1 MTVRIAFFAPLLATG
16 GTQRHLQQV
25 LALLD
30 RERFAAEVL
39 TLRPGGEVE
48 DELRASGVRVSSLSL
63 GGLAT
68 PRSVG
73 VMVRAARE
81 LRASGVQVVHG
92 YQWRPALVGAIIGR
106 LAGVPLV
113 VASKR
118 SLTGEDTQARLAWRL
133 LGRSVDTIVVNAE
146 ALRVEGEA
154 HGVRARWALVRNGV
168 DLERFGSTPPRE
180 EARAQLGLDP
190 RRPVI
195 GTVGR
200 LEERKDHEHLL
211 HVARAVLA
219 RANGM
224 RPQVLV
230 VGDGPLRARLAEQA
244 ATLGM
249 GENVVFTGS
258 LADVRV
264 PLAAMDVFVLPSR
277 AEGLSNAL
285 LEAMAAGRPVVAT
298 AVGGTSEVV
307 DPDRTGVLVPPGD
320 VDAMASAILA
330 LLGDAARAR
339 RIGGAAQRWVGDE
352 FDARASVARLE
363 HLYDAR
369 LAARRL
375 RVAA

>member
-1 MTVRIAFFAPLLATG
+1 MKIRIAFFAPLLATG

-30 RERFAAEVL
+30 PERFSAEVV

-48 DELRASGVRVSSLSL
+48 DELRATGVRVSSLSL

-68 PRSVG
+68 PRSAA
-73 VMVRAARE
+73 VMMRAARR
-81 LRASGVQVVHG
+81 LRAGGVNVIHG
-92 YQWRPALVGAIIGR
+92 YQWRPALVGAIVGR
-106 LAGVPLV
+106 LAGVSLV

-118 SLTGEDTQARLAWRL
+118 SLTGKDAQARLAWRL
-133 LGRSVDTIVVNAE
+133 LGRGVDTIVVNAE
-146 ALRVEGEA
+146 ALRLEGEA

-168 DLERFGSTPPRE
+168 DLERFRITPPPH
-180 EARAQLGLDP
+180 EARTRLGLDP

-195 GTVGR
+195 GTIGR

-211 HVARAVLA
+211 HVARAVLT
-219 RANGM
+219 RANGL
-224 RPQVLV
+224 RPQLLV
-230 VGDGPLRARLAEQA
+230 VGDGPLRARLAAQA
-244 ATLGM
+244 AALGVS
-249 GENVVFTGS
+249 ESVVFTGS

-298 AVGGTSEVV
+298 AVGGTSEVL
-307 DPDRTGVLVPPGD
+307 DAERTGVLVPPGD
-320 VDAMASAILA
+320 VDAMASAILG
-330 LLGDAARAR
+330 LLADATRAR
-339 RIGGAAQRWVGDE
+339 RIAGAAQRWVGDE

-363 HLYDAR
+363 HLYAAR
-369 LAARRL
+369 LTARGL